1 MDDKNYI
8 TKYKA
13 MSNKIKKILIETNS
27 NYIELDLF
35 KKQNDFDD
43 YLNDLKYH
51 LNAKGHNI
59 LFEIIKDKV
68 LNDIKQ

>member
-1 MDDKNYI
+1 
-8 TKYKA
+8 

-27 NYIELDLF
+27 NYVELDLF
-35 KKQNDFDD
+35 QKQNDFDR

-51 LNAKGHNI
+51 LNIKAHNI

-68 LNDIKQ
+68 LNNIKQ